1 MIYIR
6 KLLGLEKITL
16 CTRLAHYKH
25 THYKHT
31 SENRYLVLEQ
41 CTYVVM
47 DEADRMIDMGF
58 EADVQKALS
67 YLPVSNIKPDTGA
80 CRA

>member
-1 MIYIR
+1 M
-6 KLLGLEKITL
+6 
-16 CTRLAHYKH
+16 
-25 THYKHT
+25 
-31 SENRYLVLEQ
+31 LEQ

-67 YLPVSNIKPDTGA
+67 YLPVSNIKPDNGF
-80 CRA
+80 

>member
-1 MIYIR
+1 MFFIQNYSGSWI
-6 KLLGLEKITL
+6 L
-16 CTRLAHYKH
+16 
-25 THYKHT
+25 

-67 YLPVSNIKPDTGA
+67 YLPVSNIKPDTGQFL
-80 CRA
+80 

>member
-1 MIYIR
+1 MSA
-6 KLLGLEKITL
+6 LLFKFVFL
-16 CTRLAHYKH
+16 
-25 THYKHT
+25 

-41 CTYVVM
+41 CTYIVL

-67 YLPVSNIKPDTGA
+67 YLPVSNIKPDNGTL
-80 CRA
+80 